1 MYVFIGRCLLETI
14 DQSILCELINIVKK
28 IACVFGFYLFQSPH
42 EWQVGIGVRCCHN
55 EKNDHNELLIRKT
68 EVKSLFYLV
77 TGVFLGCVAF

>member
-1 MYVFIGRCLLETI
+1 MYAFIGRCLLETI
-14 DQSILCELINIVKK
+14 YQSILCELLRKLRVCSDFIYSKP
-28 IACVFGFYLFQSPH
+28 PH
-42 EWQVGIGVRCCHN
+42 EWQVGIGVRCRHN